1 MLKWLCSKVMLGTA
15 FESDHLAQGHC
26 SFEKT
31 LAKGLQGSSTTM
43 VLSAHP
49 LQFLS
54 MVHLRDTP
62 FAKEICDSHSD
73 VLRLAALSWV
83 DIYDFEGSGSR
94 PKTPPVRPTVE
105 EAGPWTYIF
114 FTTYSRY
121 HIFIYHTNRPILLL
135 ITKENQTIPFHCWF
149 SLVGNCY
156 IRLWQFSGW
165 PRYGFDHVWPYHV
178 HGRSGASTS
187 SCWVRASTWT
197 RPRRSRSTVMLGGS
211 ASSSLTSFGTFAPTV
226 APENLVWLYHILLEF
241 FIC

>member
-1 MLKWLCSKVMLGTA
+1 MLGTA

-105 EAGPWTYIF
+105 EAGP
-114 FTTYSRY
+114 
-121 HIFIYHTNRPILLL
+121 
-135 ITKENQTIPFHCWF
+135 
-149 SLVGNCY
+149 
-156 IRLWQFSGW
+156 
-165 PRYGFDHVWPYHV
+165 
-178 HGRSGASTS
+178 
-187 SCWVRASTWT
+187 
-197 RPRRSRSTVMLGGS
+197 
-211 ASSSLTSFGTFAPTV
+211 
-226 APENLVWLYHILLEF
+226 
-241 FIC
+241 